1 VGALGCPALLSVASA
16 ATEIGHLEH
25 LEKETECFV
34 YRLQPLIRGSP
45 DRDLEAGNGAE
56 AAEE

>member
-1 VGALGCPALLSVASA
+1 MGALGCPALLSVASA

-34 YRLQPLIRGSP
+34 YRLQPLIRGS
-45 DRDLEAGNGAE
+45 RAGTWRQE
-56 AAEE
+56 MEQRL

>member
-1 VGALGCPALLSVASA
+1 MLSVASA